1 VIRDLSATLEAVLT
15 DPALTADFP
24 ELAASTVTFERPT
37 DTFSPSSTS
46 LDLFLFDIREN
57 LELRTNEP
65 QVERIGREV
74 VVRQPPRRID
84 CSYLV
89 TAWPVGGTE
98 LPLQEHRLLSQA
110 LQVLIRNPTLP
121 APFLVGQLVGQEPP
135 LPTVVPE
142 VDGLKSAAE
151 FWTSMSNQLRASFT
165 VSVTISVPALPS
177 TTGPIVTTKVGGFAP
192 GTLRIDETLRQI
204 GGQVID
210 GAGNG
215 VEGAIVDVLDAGLR
229 AVTDAEGRYLL
240 SRVPAGNC
248 TLRVVAVGFQVA
260 TKGVPVP
267 GSPHDYEITLAPL

>member
-1 VIRDLSATLEAVLT
+1 MIRDLSQSLRNLLE
-15 DPALTADFP
+15 DPALATQFP
-24 ELAASTVTFERPT
+24 ELESAAVVFDRPT
-37 DTFSPSSTS
+37 STFSPSQTS
-46 LDLFLFDIREN
+46 VDLFLYDIREN
-57 LELRTNEP
+57 TELRSNE
-65 QVERIGREV
+65 REV
-74 VVRQPPRRID
+74 VRNGPLATVRKPPMRVE

-165 VSVTISVPALPS
+165 VSVTISVPALPPD
-177 TTGPIVTTKVGGFAP
+177 TGPIVTTKIGGFAS
-192 GTLRIDETLRQI
+192 GTPRVDETLRQI
-204 GGQVID
+204 GGQVVD
-210 GAGNG
+210 GTGNG
-215 VEGAIVDVLDAGLR
+215 IEGAIVDVLDASLR
-229 AVTDAEGRYLL
+229 AVTDTEGRYLL
-240 SRVPAGNC
+240 SRVPAGNR

-260 TKGVPVP
+260 TKVVPVP

>member
-1 VIRDLSATLEAVLT
+1 VIRDLSQSLRNLLE
-15 DPALTADFP
+15 DPALATQFP
-24 ELAASTVTFERPT
+24 ELESAAVVFDRPT
-37 DTFSPSSTS
+37 STFSPTQTS
-46 LDLFLFDIREN
+46 IDLFLYDIREN
-57 LELRTNEP
+57 TELRSNE
-65 QVERIGREV
+65 REV
-74 VVRQPPRRID
+74 VRNGPLATVRKPPMRIE